1 MCAEVDSIVANKESD
16 EYVRVILDA
25 ENYRSKRERTLMNL
39 ANRLAGKVERSG
51 RSITLEPMNPYER
64 KVIHSTLQ
72 DHPYVT
78 TRSEGKEPYRRVII
92 EKK

>member
-1 MCAEVDSIVANKESD
+1 M
-16 EYVRVILDA
+16 RVILDA

-78 TRSEGKEPYRRVII
+78 TRSERKGTVSPGYHR
-92 EKK
+92 EKVK